1 MRPNFLVVRPKPL
14 LTEYGILLWCE
25 SCVYGWCYCSN
36 LSYTPLQSYRVHMWF
51 LFQCWKSFF
60 FGKPPNY
67 VFTRTP
73 LIQPCLSVKWM
84 MLIQKLVLLEKFL
97 QAENE
102 RQMVEISR
110 SATILPSDD
119 SEWKQNNCT
128 VPCWITVTF
137 NSMSQELGHPHWFT
151 LYAMQSRIHK

>member
-1 MRPNFLVVRPKPL
+1 MAFFNDVRAVFMVDAIALIFHTHHYKA
-14 LTEYGILLWCE
+14 TVCISDFCFSAE
-25 SCVYGWCYCSN
+25 
-36 LSYTPLQSYRVHMWF
+36 RV
-51 LFQCWKSFF
+51 F

-110 SATILPSDD
+110 SATILHSDD
-119 SEWKQNNCT
+119 SE
-128 VPCWITVTF
+128 
-137 NSMSQELGHPHWFT
+137 
-151 LYAMQSRIHK
+151 